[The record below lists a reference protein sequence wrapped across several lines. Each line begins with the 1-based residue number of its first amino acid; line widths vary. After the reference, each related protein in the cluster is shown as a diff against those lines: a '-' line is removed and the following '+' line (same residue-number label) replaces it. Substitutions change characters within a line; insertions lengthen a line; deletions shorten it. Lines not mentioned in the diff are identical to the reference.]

1 MQTVLN
7 GAREQFDWVILDTPP
22 AGVLPD
28 ASVLSS
34 MVDAVVMVA
43 LVGRT
48 PFRAIQ
54 QACEAVGR
62 ERVLGVVLNRAD
74 RRSVAQAAYRYN
86 MHYQA

>member
-1 MQTVLN
+1 MRAILDA
-7 GAREQFDWVILDTPP
+7 ARDKFEWVVLDTPP

-34 MVDAVVMVA
+34 MVDGVVMVA
-43 LVGRT
+43 LMGRT

-62 ERVLGVVLNRAD
+62 DRVLGVVLNRAD
-74 RRSVAQAAYRYN
+74 RRAVAQAAYQYDE
-86 MHYQA
+86 HY